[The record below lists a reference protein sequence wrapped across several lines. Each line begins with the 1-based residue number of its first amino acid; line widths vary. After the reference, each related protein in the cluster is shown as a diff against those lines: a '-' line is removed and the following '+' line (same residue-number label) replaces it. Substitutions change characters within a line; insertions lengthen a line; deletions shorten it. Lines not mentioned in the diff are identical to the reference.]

1 MEYKI
6 NFKYLLQTRF
16 KYMFPYLSNME
27 IDYTDAP
34 FIDYPNA
41 ENGNKTAYAK
51 VYKATI
57 KDFKGNTDNDMSM
70 FELDYNDLILG
81 DDLSIINGTIN
92 YNIDD
97 AFLKIYEEMERDAII
112 ATKLYLDS
120 NYFDIVDPTKHKNN
134 LYIREDFTYWTY
146 YDERADKNNLV
157 IKGRFTM
164 RRNEDDQVDKFSI
177 VINDT

>member
-6 NFKYLLQTRF
+6 NFEHLLKTRF
-16 KYMFPYLSNME
+16 RYMFPYLLNME
-27 IDYTDAP
+27 IHYTDAP

-41 ENGNKTAYAK
+41 ENGDRRSYAK
-51 VYKATI
+51 IYKATI
-57 KDFKGNTDNDMSM
+57 IDFKGNTDNNMSL
-70 FELDYNDLILG
+70 FELDYNELLDVIG
-81 DDLSIINGTIN
+81 DIG

-97 AFLKIYEEMERDAII
+97 AFLKIYEEMERDAIV

-120 NYFDIVDPTKHKNN
+120 NYYDMIDETKHKNN

-146 YDERADKNNLV
+146 YDERDDKYNLV

-164 RRNEDDQVDKFSI
+164 RRNEDKPVDRFSI
-177 VINDT
+177 IINDN